1 MRNNLRMKM
10 NLQHFAAETNVITTE
25 QMKKAREVDFVQKF
39 AHDGLKKLLEALGIT
54 RLIAK
59 NEGDELYVYTTTG
72 TLEDGNVAEGDV
84 IPLSQFERV
93 KTKVG
98 NLTLK
103 KWRKATTAEAIV
115 KSGKNE
121 AIVETD
127 KKMLKEAQK
136 GVRANFFSYLNGSI
150 TGAITAVGAGLQAA
164 LADGWGKLQVAF
176 EDDAVE
182 PVYFLNPLD
191 VSEYLGT
198 AQISTQTLF
207 GMKYIENF
215 LELGTVFLT
224 SKITK
229 GTYVATAKENLIVYY
244 INMNGDLADSFK
256 LTADE
261 TGLIGFKSGEIND
274 TRAQIESL
282 MMSGIQM
289 LVEYAGGV
297 VKGEI
302 DDSF

>member
-1 MRNNLRMKM
+1 MAQEN
-10 NLQHFAAETNVITTE
+10 AITTE
-25 QMKKAREVDFVQKF
+25 QMKKAREVDFVEKF
-39 AHDGLKKLLEALGIT
+39 VHDGLKNLLKALGIT
-54 RLIAK
+54 RMIAK

-72 TLEDGNVAEGDV
+72 TLEDGNVAEGEV

-93 KTKVG
+93 KTKIG
-98 NLTLK
+98 ELTLK

-121 AIVETD
+121 AIIETD

-136 GVRANFFSYLNGSI
+136 GVRTNFFAYLNGTISGSVAA
-150 TGAITAVGAGLQAA
+150 TGVGLQAA
-164 LADGWGKLQVAF
+164 LADAWGKLQVAF

-191 VSEYLGT
+191 VSAYLGN

-215 LELGTVFLT
+215 LELGTVFLS
-224 SKITK
+224 SKVTK
-229 GTYVATAKENLIVYY
+229 GTFVATAKENLIVYY
-244 INMNGDLADSFK
+244 VNMAGDLADSFK

-261 TGLIGFKSGEIND
+261 TGLIGFKSGEINNE
-274 TRAQIESL
+274 RAQIESL
-282 MMSGIQM
+282 MMSGIQL

-297 VKGEI
+297 VKGTI
-302 DDSF
+302 TSAGV

>member
-1 MRNNLRMKM
+1 MGNNLRMKM
-10 NLQHFAAETNVITTE
+10 NLQHFAAEDNVITTE

-39 AHDGLKKLLEALGIT
+39 AHDGLKNLLKALGVT
-54 RLIAK
+54 RLIPK
-59 NEGDELYVYTTTG
+59 NEGDELYVYSTTG
-72 TLEDGNVAEGDV
+72 TLEDGTVAEGEV

-93 KTKVG
+93 KTPIG

-115 KSGKNE
+115 KSGKEE
-121 AIVETD
+121 AVRETD

-136 GVRANFFSYLNGSI
+136 GVRSNFFSYLNGTIAGSVSA
-150 TGAITAVGAGLQAA
+150 TGTGLQAA
-164 LADGWGKLQVAF
+164 LANAWGKLQVAF

-191 VSEYLGT
+191 VSEYLGS
-198 AQISTQTLF
+198 AQVSTQTLF

-224 SKITK
+224 SKVTQ
-229 GTYVATAKENLIVYY
+229 GTFVATAKENLIVYY
-244 INMNGDLADSFK
+244 INMRGDLADSFD

-261 TGLIGFKSGEIND
+261 TGLIGFKSGAIND

-282 MMSGIQM
+282 MMSGIQL

-297 VKGEI
+297 VKGTI
-302 DDSF
+302 TGA